1 MLCHFGREKQIALE
15 SKTARNALLLDAAY
29 LESTCFYNVIF
40 PTKNSISS
48 EIKAVKWEV
57 TSKNWNLE
65 KSPNRLYV
73 PRLIF

>member
-48 EIKAVKWEV
+48 EIKAVK
-57 TSKNWNLE
+57 
-65 KSPNRLYV
+65 
-73 PRLIF
+73 